1 MVFSVR
7 IPGVLGVMSVVVLRD
22 HYCGCFASWGY
33 IMEGERGNG
42 RSSGHRVFTSK
53 ILFLE
58 QLVSLVVVVV
68 IGLDGGGE
76 CITGGKSP

>member
-1 MVFSVR
+1 
-7 IPGVLGVMSVVVLRD
+7 
-22 HYCGCFASWGY
+22 
-33 IMEGERGNG
+33 MEGERGNG

-58 QLVSLVVVVV
+58 QLVSLVVVV
-68 IGLDGGGE
+68 IRLDGGGE